1 MVAENVEIQV
11 IVHFHHFV
19 TGELTLPNQDFR
31 HLKVRLFATA
41 LITVAPF
48 RMVDT
53 IVYVVVCFTDCRG
66 HPGRRRHS
74 RRAAADDE
82 VLVDAVMRA
91 HDEPVRV
98 GPANAIA
105 TVTRPV
111 VIAHAASATVKPVK
125 HVSGPFKD
133 SAFIGARVSCQRAK
147 CPFRFERWTNVCVST
162 RDVTTTRE
170 KRVYR
175 GVACHDVNGFS
186 SAVPAHRLFP
196 SV

>member
-1 MVAENVEIQV
+1 MVAENVEVQV
-11 IVHFHHFV
+11 VVHFHHFV
-19 TGELTLPNQDFR
+19 TGEPTSPNQDFR

-48 RMVDT
+48 RIIDT
-53 IVYVVVCFTDCRG
+53 KVCGVVSVTDCRG

-82 VLVDAVMRA
+82 FVVVAVMRA

-147 CPFRFERWTNVCVST
+147 CPFRFERVTNVLVRVAT
-162 RDVTTTRE
+162 DVTTTRE
-170 KRVYR
+170 ERSYR
-175 GVACHDVNGFS
+175 GV
-186 SAVPAHRLFP
+186 P
-196 SV
+196 